1 MNKPM
6 EDPYVDVD
14 LVSNLLYNEEKYI
27 KEFSE
32 ASIESFTEFKEKF
45 TQFFLAGDMDM
56 LRQTGHKI
64 KPVAQMLNLDELLV
78 MYEHSKDLLATSNP
92 MKEKEEL
99 VEKVVGYCDKVIH
112 QFEEMK

>member
-1 MNKPM
+1 MD
-6 EDPYVDVD
+6 DPYVDKE

-27 KEFSE
+27 KEFAG
-32 ASIESFTEFKEKF
+32 ASIESFTEFKIKF
-45 TQFFLAGDMDM
+45 TKFFLAGDMNM

-78 MYEHSKDLLATSNP
+78 MYERSKELLASSHP
-92 MKEKEEL
+92 LKEKEKL
-99 VEKVVGYCDKVIH
+99 LDKVVDYCDKVIH